1 MKKKKNI
8 LKNRLVIASLFF
20 SISIFIMI
28 IVDTND
34 FSMSGLVNSIIFAA
48 FAGSVIFIL
57 NYPSKSK

>member
-1 MKKKKNI
+1 MKKIKNI

-28 IVDTND
+28 VKDTE
-34 FSMSGLVNSIIFAA
+34 FSISGLVRSIIFAV

-57 NYPSKSK
+57 NYPTKSK